1 MSTSF
6 DDAVRDIISKGGAP
20 AQSGTPDQLTQQVNQ
35 SAAAPAAP
43 AQAPA
48 GAPQQEPAQNVAIDQ
63 NAVQPN
69 SGDDD
74 ADELARINAGARTEQ
89 AQADAATAGQPD
101 ATAEPAAGDTGTE
114 TGSGTDQTAGEQAG
128 GDPAASDSSD
138 AGSQGSADDGAAQ
151 AEGTPGADPG
161 LGAGGDEG
169 DGGKDNAGT
178 DGFDVDA
185 DDDGV
190 DTDPDEESDLD
201 QEPPQDDLDEGDSQ
215 EPEDDDEDQSPEN
228 DQGTGEG
235 EGGETGESQTGE
247 QADTGTGGQEGT
259 ADSGEVNDNFQDPG
273 NEPAPENVEDADPE
287 NAADDSE
294 TTAAE
299 QEQAEAA
306 EQSENPA
313 EKAAAVIREAREMS
327 DRLGELAEQ
336 IVDRHVNTGEG
347 QAPGATIPAGE
358 EPATQEDLQ
367 TSIAAESHRAHQF
380 THRLLMQE
388 ARTRLGFAVESEAS
402 GTVYHQANVR
412 MLEGAIGSLE
422 NLARGN
428 ISSKLHLD
436 TKIEAIEERVN
447 ALAEVQT
454 VTIDSRVIS
463 DLHVQGSLSLDT
475 LIYAPVYQ
483 RAVSE
488 LREWLGTI
496 LGAYLKSAETG
507 ARAIVM
513 PFTSGVLVDNA
524 KIAQVLRETL
534 PVCSD
539 SVSRVLPGN
548 RVMAY
553 VKQDDAQKVLK
564 VVRLTGQEPPAQI
577 TLTGTSIG
585 SVKQAVNEL
594 KLLAR
599 AQQDSVRNIVALTN
613 ASKSILGWVNQAN
626 DDDLIRLD
634 LPALLPM
641 AYTPAISLH
650 TAINAYIWALV
661 GLLEAIVAKAKG
673 TEGGA

>member
-20 AQSGTPDQLTQQVNQ
+20 AQAGTPDQLTEQVNQ

-43 AQAPA
+43 AE
-48 GAPQQEPAQNVAIDQ
+48 APQQEPAKNVAIDQ

-89 AQADAATAGQPD
+89 AQADASTPDGAGATP
-101 ATAEPAAGDTGTE
+101 EPAAGDAGTE
-114 TGSGTDQTAGEQAG
+114 GAGAADSASGEPPADGDAAPADAQSAEAG
-128 GDPAASDSSD
+128 GDT
-138 AGSQGSADDGAAQ
+138 Q
-151 AEGTPGADPG
+151 AEGTSGT
-161 LGAGGDEG
+161 GGDEG
-169 DGGKDNAGT
+169 TAEGG
-178 DGFDVDA
+178 DGFDVDS

-190 DTDPDEESDLD
+190 
-201 QEPPQDDLDEGDSQ
+201 
-215 EPEDDDEDQSPEN
+215 EPEDDDQSDLDEEPSEDDPDAADGQEPEDN
-228 DQGTGEG
+228 EDDAGAEG
-235 EGGETGESQTGE
+235 EGGTEGQSTDEGSQAEAGD
-247 QADTGTGGQEGT
+247 QADASTGGEEGAPEGGAGDGVT
-259 ADSGEVNDNFQDPG
+259 DGFQDPD
-273 NEPAPENVEDADPE
+273 AASDPENSDPVDPDPE
-287 NAADDSE
+287 NAADDVE
-294 TTAAE
+294 TTASEQAMAEDAE
-299 QEQAEAA
+299 QA
-306 EQSENPA
+306 ENPA
-313 EKAAAVIREAREMS
+313 EKASAIIKESREIS

-336 IVDRHVNTGEG
+336 IVDRHLTPDQG
-347 QAPGATIPAGE
+347 QAPGATIPPSE
-358 EPATQEDLQ
+358 EPGTQEDLES
-367 TSIAAESHRAHQF
+367 SIANESLRANQF
-380 THRLLMQE
+380 ARRILMQE

-402 GTVYHQANVR
+402 GTVYHQANER
-412 MLEGAIGSLE
+412 MLRSAIEALE
-422 NLARGN
+422 NFSRNN
-428 ISSKLHLD
+428 IASKLHLD

-447 ALAEVQT
+447 TMAEVQT
-454 VTIDSRVIS
+454 VTIDTRVIS

-475 LIYAPVYQ
+475 LIYAPIYQ
-483 RAVSE
+483 RTIGE

-513 PFTSGVLVDNA
+513 PFTSGALVENA
-524 KIAQVLRETL
+524 KIAQVLRESL

-564 VVRLTGQEPPAQI
+564 VVRLAGQEPPKQI
-577 TLTGTSIG
+577 TLTGTSTG
-585 SVKQAVNEL
+585 SVKQALNEL

-599 AQQDSVRNIVALTN
+599 AQQDSIRNIVALTN

-626 DDDLIRLD
+626 DDELITLD

-650 TAINAYIWALV
+650 TSISAYIWALV
-661 GLLEAIVAKAKG
+661 GLLESIVAKAKG

>member
-20 AQSGTPDQLTQQVNQ
+20 AQAGTPDQLTEQVNQ

-43 AQAPA
+43 AE
-48 GAPQQEPAQNVAIDQ
+48 APQQEPAKNVAIDQ

-89 AQADAATAGQPD
+89 AQADASTPDGAGATP
-101 ATAEPAAGDTGTE
+101 EPAAGDAGTE
-114 TGSGTDQTAGEQAG
+114 GAGAADSASGEPPADGDAAPADAQSAEAG
-128 GDPAASDSSD
+128 GDT
-138 AGSQGSADDGAAQ
+138 Q
-151 AEGTPGADPG
+151 AEGTSGT
-161 LGAGGDEG
+161 GGDEG
-169 DGGKDNAGT
+169 TAEGG
-178 DGFDVDA
+178 DGFDVDS

-190 DTDPDEESDLD
+190 
-201 QEPPQDDLDEGDSQ
+201 
-215 EPEDDDEDQSPEN
+215 EPEDDDQSDLDEEPSEDDPDAADGQEPEDN
-228 DQGTGEG
+228 EDDAGAEG
-235 EGGETGESQTGE
+235 EGGTEGQSTDEGSQAEAGD
-247 QADTGTGGQEGT
+247 QADASTGGEEGAPEGGAGDGVT
-259 ADSGEVNDNFQDPG
+259 DGFQDPD
-273 NEPAPENVEDADPE
+273 AASDPENSDPVDPDPE
-287 NAADDSE
+287 NAADDVE
-294 TTAAE
+294 TTASEQAMAEDAE
-299 QEQAEAA
+299 QA
-306 EQSENPA
+306 ENPA
-313 EKAAAVIREAREMS
+313 EKASAIIKESREIS

-336 IVDRHVNTGEG
+336 IVDRHLTPDQG
-347 QAPGATIPAGE
+347 QAPGATIPPSE
-358 EPATQEDLQ
+358 EPGTQEDLES
-367 TSIAAESHRAHQF
+367 SIANESLRANQF
-380 THRLLMQE
+380 ARRILMQE

-402 GTVYHQANVR
+402 GTVYHQANER
-412 MLEGAIGSLE
+412 MLQSAIEALE
-422 NLARGN
+422 NFSRNN
-428 ISSKLHLD
+428 IASKLHLD
-436 TKIEAIEERVN
+436 TKIEAIEERVD
-447 ALAEVQT
+447 AMAEVQT
-454 VTIDSRVIS
+454 VTIDTRVIS

-475 LIYAPVYQ
+475 LIYAPIYQ
-483 RAVSE
+483 RTIGE

-513 PFTSGVLVDNA
+513 PFTSGALVENA
-524 KIAQVLRETL
+524 KIAQVLRESL

-564 VVRLTGQEPPAQI
+564 VVRLAGQEPPKQI
-577 TLTGTSIG
+577 TLTGTSTG
-585 SVKQAVNEL
+585 SVKQALNEL

-599 AQQDSVRNIVALTN
+599 AQQDSIRNIVALTN

-626 DDDLIRLD
+626 DDELITLD

-650 TAINAYIWALV
+650 TSISAYIWALV
-661 GLLEAIVAKAKG
+661 GLLESIVAKAKG